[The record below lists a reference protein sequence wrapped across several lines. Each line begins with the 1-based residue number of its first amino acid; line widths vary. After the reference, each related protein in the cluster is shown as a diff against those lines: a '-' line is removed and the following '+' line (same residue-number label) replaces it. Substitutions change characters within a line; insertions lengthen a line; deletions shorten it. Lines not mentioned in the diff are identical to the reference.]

1 MPQNTFTRSLFAL
14 AAVAFLTAT
23 VFARVPSSQR
33 VILIIDENSSFPEA
47 MANMPWLVSQGL
59 ANGFAASYQSD
70 NGGSLLDYLWLASGS
85 CQSAANCTL
94 PPGSHDFNC
103 NGNDCYYSGTQTTDP
118 ITDNNIFR
126 QMNDAGISW
135 KVYAQSYTA
144 AGGTPTSPDNN
155 NGTSY
160 YRRHNGATWYS
171 DILSNTNG
179 SANNIVDLSQ
189 LGTDLAG
196 GTSRDL

>member
-1 MPQNTFTRSLFAL
+1 
-14 AAVAFLTAT
+14 
-23 VFARVPSSQR
+23 
-33 VILIIDENSSFPEA
+33 